1 MFRRALAPPGAPAL
15 ASEVSIASRK
25 MRTLFNAFVRERGLT
40 LARAR
45 ALLLLSR
52 NPAMNQTALACALEI
67 ENPTV
72 VRLLDGLE
80 KQGLIVRAAVA
91 GDRRANRIPPTDAAP
106 DQVAPLEEISAPPT
120 TILLGDI
127 DPAAIAVGRGGLR
140 PVVRHIPSASS

>member
-1 MFRRALAPPGAPAL
+1 MLMNELAPPAATAF
-15 ASEVSIASRK
+15 ASELSTASRK

-91 GDRRANRIPPTDAAP
+91 GDRRANRIALTDAAR
-106 DQVAPLEEISAPPT
+106 DQVAQLEEISATLT
-120 TILLGDI
+120 TIMLGDI
-127 DPAAIAVGRGGLR
+127 DAAAIAVGRDVLR
-140 PVVRHIPSASS
+140 RVI